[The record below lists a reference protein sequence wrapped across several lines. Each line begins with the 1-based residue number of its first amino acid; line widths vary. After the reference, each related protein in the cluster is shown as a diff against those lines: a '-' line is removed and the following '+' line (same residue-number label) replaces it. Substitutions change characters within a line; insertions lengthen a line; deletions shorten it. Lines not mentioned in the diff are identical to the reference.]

1 MDAHVLLYTRIVG
14 FLQSVDG
21 RGESEKPSWIIL
33 NLMGDKNEKSR
44 QGEGVYV
51 SNFGEIYILFIG
63 NVESETQ

>member
-1 MDAHVLLYTRIVG
+1 MG
-14 FLQSVDG
+14 EENQKNLQ
-21 RGESEKPSWIIL
+21 WITL

-63 NVESETQ
+63 KVESETQ